1 MVVSVSRDGTVHFWD
16 LIERTLTRS
25 VTLPC
30 LPLRAAFSRNT
41 GLLAVA
47 LEDRSVVV
55 FDSQTF
61 NLIRRFDALS
71 GAVTSLC
78 MNESGRWLL
87 VADDSGDVRVFDLPN
102 SGSATYR

>member
-16 LIERTLTRS
+16 LIERTLTRE
-25 VTLPC
+25 VTLPS

-61 NLIRRFDALS
+61 NLIRRFESA
-71 GAVTSLC
+71 GAVTALC

-87 VADDSGDVRVFDLPN
+87 VADESGDVRVFDLPTSE
-102 SGSATYR
+102 SGDRT

>member
-1 MVVSVSRDGTVHFWD
+1 M
-16 LIERTLTRS
+16 
-25 VTLPC
+25 TLPS

-61 NLIRRFDALS
+61 NLIRRFESA
-71 GAVTSLC
+71 GAVTALC

-87 VADDSGDVRVFDLPN
+87 VADESGDVRVFDLPN
-102 SGSATYR
+102 SESGDRN

>member
-16 LIERTLTRS
+16 LIERTLARE
-25 VTLPC
+25 VTLPAQ
-30 LPLRAAFSRNT
+30 PLRAPFSRNT

-61 NLIRRFDALS
+61 NLIRRFESA
-71 GAVTSLC
+71 GAVTALC

-87 VADDSGDVRVFDLPN
+87 VADESGDVRVFDLPN
-102 SGSATYR
+102 SESGDRN

>member
-1 MVVSVSRDGTVHFWD
+1 MQSGLYRGS
-16 LIERTLTRS
+16 
-25 VTLPC
+25 

-61 NLIRRFDALS
+61 NLIRRFESA
-71 GAVTSLC
+71 GAVTALC

-87 VADDSGDVRVFDLPN
+87 VADESGDVRVFDLPN
-102 SGSATYR
+102 RESGDRN

>member
-16 LIERTLTRS
+16 LIERTLTRE
-25 VTLPC
+25 VTLPS
-30 LPLRAAFSRNT
+30 LPLRAAFSRDT

-61 NLIRRFDALS
+61 NLIRRFESA
-71 GAVTSLC
+71 GAVTALC

-87 VADDSGDVRVFDLPN
+87 AADESGDVRVFDLPN
-102 SGSATYR
+102 SESGDRN

>member
-1 MVVSVSRDGTVHFWD
+1 MVVSVSRDGTIHFWD

-61 NLIRRFDALS
+61 NLIRRFDAMT

-87 VADDSGDVRVFDLPN
+87 VADESGDVRVFDLPN
-102 SGSATYR
+102 SGGERGD